1 MNIGRISNFN
11 TPAFGARFRTKTK
24 IALEKEVHSLKKQ
37 GKTKEAEELEKTIK
51 ETKERIKEYGD
62 AYTSLSLLKKGK
74 KIGFKLTNPSFNHPL
89 SKSKF
94 ITDDSGNLKSALENI
109 KESDID
115 KAELDMYKKEL
126 FYTRKDPIDRFGYDV
141 PFHCVN
147 HWNEFAQVHAK
158 EIYKQ

>member
-51 ETKERIKEYGD
+51 ETNERIKEYGD

-115 KAELDMYKKEL
+115 KAELDMYKKEF
-126 FYTRKDPIDRFGYDV
+126 FYTRKDPVDRFGYDV

-147 HWNEFAQVHAK
+147 HWNEFAQVHEK
-158 EIYKQ
+158 EIYK